1 MRKVINLS
9 DYLKEGTD
17 NLAEQL
23 RMELELGIIG
33 IEHVKADVIIDI
45 LKRIGFEED
54 VNIVKSVINNCR
66 PTLDEVE
73 AHLKELVIMEVEDEK
88 DDQLT
93 IAEHLIANSWK
104 ERTNV
109 AMTIDNDVVMTMDNV
124 LAKSENLHPSIVV
137 LNWYMH
143 NHTRYL
149 EKKERTQEGSI
160 KKNEKK
166 SFYLLVD
173 KVYFN
178 DYKDIEPKQQLYF
191 LYHHDKDDNK

>member
-54 VNIVKSVINNCR
+54 VNIVKSAINNCR

-109 AMTIDNDVVMTMDNV
+109 AMTMDNV
-124 LAKSENLHPSIVV
+124 LAKSENLHPSTVV

-166 SFYLLVD
+166 SFYMLVD
-173 KVYFN
+173 KVYFDN
-178 DYKDIEPKQQLYF
+178 HKDIEPKQQLYF